1 MRDLGQTWSDML
13 TKFVGDAGGGL
24 IYISGELNTP
34 KLFSGNLGENAA
46 AEGAWTR
53 MLPVVSEP
61 GLYQSAAD
69 VKLSAR
75 ETWNLELTTDG
86 SDDPIFRFSP
96 DPSKNR
102 DILNSLPGMYWY
114 YPVTRAK
121 PGAAVLAQHG
131 DQRMHNTFGRH
142 VLMAMAALR
151 PGAVRVHR
159 LRQHLS
165 LALSARRIF
174 RRFLGPHDRPRRPQ
188 QSARRAVSVHRVDGT

>member
-1 MRDLGQTWSDML
+1 
-13 TKFVGDAGGGL
+13 
-24 IYISGELNTP
+24 
-34 KLFSGNLGENAA
+34 
-46 AEGAWTR
+46 

-75 ETWNLELTTDG
+75 ETWNLELTNDG

-121 PGAAVLAQHG
+121 PGAAVLAQYG

-142 VLMAMAALR
+142 VLMAMGR
-151 PGAVRVHR
+151 YGPGRCVFIGFDSTYRWR
-159 LRQHLS
+159 D
-165 LALSARRIF
+165 SARRIF